1 MIRKAGEKPMSFS
14 EAKRMFR
21 DLRAAPPDGA
31 TSIELWSGDGG
42 MVGRVKY
49 GQAQAAKVTANADAN
64 EPQAGEP
71 ATEPEA
77 PMEPSKRGRHHKR

>member
-1 MIRKAGEKPMSFS
+1 MIRKAGEKTMSFS

-21 DLRAAPPDGA
+21 DLRTAPPEGA

-42 MVGRVKY
+42 MVGRSKY
-49 GQAQAAKVTANADAN
+49 GQAQAAGVTANADAN
-64 EPQAGEP
+64 EPQAEP